1 MTMLELMWQDAIA
14 IARRTGGRPGGLPK
28 MPTENAVRKR
38 PAPNKIGRAAAIASV
53 VRAVAA
59 GDRLVRQVEKRT
71 GYTRD
76 YCHQVASA
84 AVHDGLLSAVTA
96 PGTASVYSI
105 TDAGRA
111 WLEVQG

>member
-14 IARRTGGRPGGLPK
+14 IARRTGGRPGALPK
-28 MPTENAVRKR
+28 ITTESQVRKS
-38 PAPNKIGRAAAIASV
+38 PAQNRFGRASAKVAVIE
-53 VRAVAA
+53 AVAS
-59 GDRLVRQVEKRT
+59 GDMLMRQVEKRT

-76 YCHQVASA
+76 YCHIVASA

-96 PGTASVYSI
+96 PGMASVYSV

-111 WLEVQG
+111 WLEAQG